1 MGAHKFN
8 YMAKQLC
15 SKQRLCI
22 WEIVHI
28 SVEVIIVLSGH
39 AMVVKMETYDQSGK
53 SWFICSYNYIT
64 VIFRYIIY

>member
-1 MGAHKFN
+1 MLKTKTL
-8 YMAKQLC
+8 YL
-15 SKQRLCI
+15 
-22 WEIVHI
+22 EIVHI

-39 AMVVKMETYDQSGK
+39 AMVVKMETYNQAGK